1 MLYGYKRKGEKK
13 MAFWQTLLVVL
24 YGFFINWDKE
34 GPKLGTSQ
42 PVVAGFL
49 TGLILGDIQTG
60 LYIGGTLQ
68 LMTLGITSFGG
79 ASVPDYQT
87 AALIGSYL
95 AISTKQDASIG
106 ITLAIPV
113 AMLIVQL
120 DVLKWS
126 TNIFFQQKAEK
137 YAQKED
143 YRGLEWMQYLASL
156 NTSFVSGVP
165 VLLTVILGP
174 TLVGSVITYIPEWI
188 TGGLKIAGGLLP
200 AVGIGM
206 LLKYLPAKDYFA
218 YLLIGF
224 VLSVY
229 LQLPI
234 LGISLL
240 GAAIALIVYKKN
252 VSGSQTV
259 AMEAG
264 GFDED
269 E

>member
-1 MLYGYKRKGEKK
+1 MEV
-13 MAFWQTLLVVL
+13 WQIALVIL
-24 YGFFINWDKE
+24 YGFLINWDKE
-34 GPKLGTSQ
+34 GPKLGISH

-49 TGLILGDIQTG
+49 TGLIMGDIATG

-87 AALIGSYL
+87 AALIGTYL
-95 AISTKQDASIG
+95 AISSQLDAALG

-120 DVLKWS
+120 DILKWS
-126 TNIFFQQKAEK
+126 TNIFFQQRAEK
-137 YAQKED
+137 YVMKKD
-143 YRGLEWMQYLASL
+143 YRKLEIMQYLATI
-156 NTSFVSGVP
+156 NTSLVSGLP

-174 TLVGSVITYIPEWI
+174 TLVGSFIDYVPEWI
-188 TGGLKIAGGLLP
+188 TGGLQVAGGLLP

-206 LLKYLPAKDYFA
+206 LLNYLPTKDYVA
-218 YLLIGF
+218 YLVIGF
-224 VLSVY
+224 VLAVY
-229 LQLPI
+229 FNIPI

-240 GAAIALIVYKKN
+240 GASFALIVYKSSSKK
-252 VSGSQTV
+252 VQAETSSG
-259 AMEAG
+259 G
-264 GFDED
+264 GFNED

>member
-1 MLYGYKRKGEKK
+1 
-13 MAFWQTLLVVL
+13 MAFWQTFLVVL

-34 GPKLGTSQ
+34 GPKIGTSQ

-49 TGLILGDIQTG
+49 TGLIMGDIQTG

-87 AALIGSYL
+87 AALIGTYL
-95 AISTKQDASIG
+95 AISTNQDASIG

-137 YAQKED
+137 FAQKED
-143 YRGLEWMQYLASL
+143 YQKLEWMQYLASI
-156 NTSFVSGVP
+156 NTSFVSGIP

-174 TLVGSVITYIPEWI
+174 TLVGSAINYIPEWV
-188 TGGLKIAGGLLP
+188 TGGLKVAGGLLP

-206 LLKYLPAKDYFA
+206 LLKYLPTKDYFQ
-218 YLLIGF
+218 I
-224 VLSVY
+224 
-229 LQLPI
+229 PI

-240 GAAIALIVYKKN
+240 GAAIALIVYKN
-252 VSGSQTV
+252 RSNNTQV
-259 AMEAG
+259 APAATG

>member
-1 MLYGYKRKGEKK
+1 
-13 MAFWQTLLVVL
+13 MAFWQTFLVVL

-34 GPKLGTSQ
+34 GPKIGTSQ

-49 TGLILGDIQTG
+49 TGLIMGDIQTG

-87 AALIGSYL
+87 AALIGTYL
-95 AISTKQDASIG
+95 AISTNQDASIG

-120 DVLKWS
+120 DVLKCS

-137 YAQKED
+137 FAQKED
-143 YRGLEWMQYLASL
+143 YQKLEWMQYLASI
-156 NTSFVSGVP
+156 NTSFVSGIP

-174 TLVGSVITYIPEWI
+174 TLVGSAINYIPEWV
-188 TGGLKIAGGLLP
+188 TGGLKVAGGLLP

-206 LLKYLPAKDYFA
+206 LLKYLPTKDYFA
-218 YLLIGF
+218 YLLVGF
-224 VLSVY
+224 VLAVY
-229 LQLPI
+229 FQIPI

-240 GAAIALIVYKKN
+240 GAAIALIVYKN
-252 VSGSQTV
+252 RSNNTQV
-259 AMEAG
+259 APAATG

>member
-1 MLYGYKRKGEKK
+1 

-34 GPKLGTSQ
+34 GPKIGTSQ

-49 TGLILGDIQTG
+49 TGFIMGEVQTG

-87 AALIGSYL
+87 AALIGTYL
-95 AISTKQDASIG
+95 AISTNQDAAIG

-126 TNIFFQQKAEK
+126 TNIFFQQQAEK
-137 YAQKED
+137 FAQKAD
-143 YRGLEWMQYLASL
+143 YRKLEWMQYLASI
-156 NTSFVSGVP
+156 NTSFVSGIP

-174 TLVGSVITYIPEWI
+174 TLVGSAINYIPEWV
-188 TGGLKIAGGLLP
+188 TGGLKVAGGLLP

-206 LLKYLPAKDYFA
+206 LLKYLPTKDYFA
-218 YLLIGF
+218 YLLVGF
-224 VLSVY
+224 VLAVY
-229 LQLPI
+229 SQLPI

-240 GAAIALIVYKKN
+240 GAAIALIVYKQNAHKEQA
-252 VSGSQTV
+252 VSTV
-259 AMEAG
+259 GG

>member
-1 MLYGYKRKGEKK
+1 MHVQL
-13 MAFWQTLLVVL
+13 WQTLLVVF
-24 YGFFINWDKE
+24 YGFFINYDKE
-34 GPKLGTSQ
+34 GPKFGTAQ

-49 TGLILGDIQTG
+49 TGLIMGDVTTG

-87 AALIGSYL
+87 AALIGTYL
-95 AISTKQDASIG
+95 SVSTKQDASIG

-126 TNIFFQQKAEK
+126 TNIYFQQKAEK
-137 YAQKED
+137 YAEKEQ
-143 YRGLEWMQYLASL
+143 YRKLELMQYLATI
-156 NTSFVSGVP
+156 NTSFVSGLP
-165 VLLTVILGP
+165 VLFTV
-174 TLVGSVITYIPEWI
+174 LVGPKIVGSIIKYIPLWI
-188 TGGLKIAGGLLP
+188 TNGLKVAGGILP

-206 LLKYLPAKDYFA
+206 LLKYLPTKDYFA
-218 YLLIGF
+218 YLLVGF
-224 VLSVY
+224 VLAVY
-229 LQLPI
+229 LKVPI

-240 GAAIALIVYKKN
+240 GAAIALITYKNSNKSSN
-252 VSGSQTV
+252 LNI
-259 AMEAG
+259 EAG
-264 GFDED
+264 GADED